1 MTTDYVKKIKKL
13 IADKAGQEPSEIEN
27 ETYFQDD
34 LNIGEMELM
43 DILEELEESLQ
54 VDLVEHKNEIET
66 VGELIELV
74 EEQIE

>member
-13 IADKAGQEPSEIEN
+13 IADKTGQEPSEIEN
-27 ETYFQDD
+27 EMYFQDD
-34 LNIGEMELM
+34 LNIGEMELI

-54 VDLVEHKNEIET
+54 VDLIEHKNEIET

>member
-1 MTTDYVKKIKKL
+1 MTADYVKKIKKL

-27 ETYFQDD
+27 DTYFQDD

-43 DILEELEESLQ
+43 DILEELEELLH
-54 VDLVEHKNEIET
+54 VDLVEHKDEIET
-66 VGELIELV
+66 VGNLIEQV